1 MLLGFMV
8 FVSYNDELIKV
19 FLFLHKLYI
28 HVFTQ
33 RQSNTFL
40 VFGPFQLEVIQLYHP
55 EGSRR
60 FQKVPEGYR
69 RFQKVTEGYSSLHAD
84 TVVCRQ
90 LQ

>member
-33 RQSNTFL
+33 RQSNTF
-40 VFGPFQLEVIQLYHP
+40 FGIWTIPTGGDPALPLRILDSFLAAKEQL
-55 EGSRR
+55 
-60 FQKVPEGYR
+60 
-69 RFQKVTEGYSSLHAD
+69 
-84 TVVCRQ
+84 
-90 LQ
+90 